1 MSTSS
6 STVAVVGAGI
16 AGLSAAIR
24 LRIAGKEVIV
34 FEQNSYTGGKVTAF
48 EKEGFRFDMGPSLF
62 TLPHLVDELF
72 ELAGKNPREYLI
84 TTRMMRCAGTF
95 GRMEQ
100 SSLYSLPLRKML
112 QLCHQY
118 LDLLKGESCS
128 IILKWRA
135 ESMT

>member
-72 ELAGKNPREYLI
+72 ELAGKNPREYFNYH
-84 TTRMMRCAGTF
+84 THDEVCRYFWEDGTKLTLF
-95 GRMEQ
+95 
-100 SSLYSLPLRKML
+100 P
-112 QLCHQY
+112 
-118 LDLLKGESCS
+118 S
-128 IILKWRA
+128 IEKNVA
-135 ESMT
+135 